1 MLWKVFVG
9 DKAIP
14 QFLLFSLE
22 QRGPLSV
29 RLFYFGIL
37 AASEGNRRP
46 GPSYLPSRLWV
57 ILFFF
62 FLFPFAVG
70 SDLPNCKWLCDTLF
84 PEFLVWQFGSVWLC
98 QCVWGNSYQKKKKN
112 AVSNIFLRP
121 SKQHCNP
128 WCCEKF
134 WLYHWYHLPLQ
145 QSMLQVLSAK
155 KNFPIPESQLKS
167 ALAH

>member
-57 ILFFF
+57 ILLFFSFF
-62 FLFPFAVG
+62 FLLQLVLIFLTANDYVTHCSQSSLRDSLAV
-70 SDLPNCKWLCDTLF
+70 
-84 PEFLVWQFGSVWLC
+84 FGCVSVSGAT
-98 QCVWGNSYQKKKKN
+98 VTKKKKKKMPFQTSSWGPRSSIATLG
-112 AVSNIFLRP
+112 AVQNSDSTTDTTCL
-121 SKQHCNP
+121 CNNLYRK
-128 WCCEKF
+128 CYLQKKF
-134 WLYHWYHLPLQ
+134 PHSGVPT
-145 QSMLQVLSAK
+145 
-155 KNFPIPESQLKS
+155 
-167 ALAH
+167 

>member
-57 ILFFF
+57 ILFFSFF
-62 FLFPFAVG
+62 FLLQLVLIFLTANDYVTHC
-70 SDLPNCKWLCDTLF
+70 SQSSLCDSLA
-84 PEFLVWQFGSVWLC
+84 VFGCVSVSGAT
-98 QCVWGNSYQKKKKN
+98 VTKKN

-134 WLYHWYHLPLQ
+134 
-145 QSMLQVLSAK
+145 
-155 KNFPIPESQLKS
+155 
-167 ALAH
+167 

>member
-1 MLWKVFVG
+1 MLWKVF

-57 ILFFF
+57 ILFFSFF
-62 FLFPFAVG
+62 FLLQLVQIFLTANDYVTHC
-70 SDLPNCKWLCDTLF
+70 SQSSLCDSLAVSVCQGQQLPKKMPFQTSSWGPRSSIATLGA
-84 PEFLVWQFGSVWLC
+84 VKNSDATTDTTCLC
-98 QCVWGNSYQKKKKN
+98 NNLYRKCYLAKKK
-112 AVSNIFLRP
+112 
-121 SKQHCNP
+121 
-128 WCCEKF
+128 
-134 WLYHWYHLPLQ
+134 
-145 QSMLQVLSAK
+145 
-155 KNFPIPESQLKS
+155 IPHSRVPT
-167 ALAH
+167 